1 MALVRIVA
9 ADDATLAEEREYS
22 RVPMIGERVRL
33 GVKRAKVIDVLHEIR
48 GSAIDA
54 TITVSSLDS

>member
-1 MALVRIVA
+1 MAVVRIVKNA
-9 ADDATLAEEREYS
+9 DATFSEEREYS
-22 RVPMIGERVRL
+22 RVPQVGERVRI
-33 GVKRAKVIDVLHEIR
+33 GAKRAKVIDVLHEIR